1 MGHSKISGGN
11 SWHRAYN
18 STLSCTALKVSI
30 SICYSPKTQI
40 LGHSPPPGLSTADGR
55 DEYNFVAV
63 LEDGVGGDEFQ
74 VEAEAGAIAPLF

>member
-1 MGHSKISGGN
+1 MNFIVEQARKPVHKKLIENGATFQIN
-11 SWHRAYN
+11 Q
-18 STLSCTALKVSI
+18 LSLPA
-30 SICYSPKTQI
+30 
-40 LGHSPPPGLSTADGR
+40 ADGG